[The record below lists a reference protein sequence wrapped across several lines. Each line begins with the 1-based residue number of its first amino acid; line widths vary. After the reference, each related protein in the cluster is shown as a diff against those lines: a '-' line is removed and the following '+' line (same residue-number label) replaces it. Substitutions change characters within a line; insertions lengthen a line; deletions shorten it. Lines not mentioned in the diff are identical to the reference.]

1 MKNTYTTKA
10 NYAMYPVILIAL
22 LVFVSTGCKKDSTNV
37 PTVTTGMVTNITAT
51 GARVAGTVTDNGGS
65 PVTERGVCWGTTSQP
80 TISDYKAND
89 GSAGSGS
96 FSANLS
102 GLTGNMV
109 YYVRAYALNDAGVGY
124 GDVRTFTTSATSAD
138 AITVAAT
145 GIKSEQATLHGWVNA
160 NNQATTVSFEYG
172 TTTAY
177 GQTISAVPATVNGT
191 GDSVSAA
198 LTGLTPVTTYHYRI
212 KIVNVY
218 GTAYGS
224 DMTFYTGYTIGEHTQ
239 GGIVFYTDNTGTHG
253 MVYTDSSIANT
264 VPWYNGSYIVTN
276 ATGIAIGT
284 GSQNTTAIVST
295 QGNGNYAAAL
305 CSNLTFGG
313 YSDWFL
319 PSPDEFNQILLSN
332 PTYLIGLWGS
342 YFWSS
347 TEVDANNAYLIHV
360 TNLGYYSKDVYDKN
374 TTAGPGQIVGTTIP
388 VEVRAVRQF

>member
-1 MKNTYTTKA
+1 MKNTMMQIPVRALYTVVA
-10 NYAMYPVILIAL
+10 IAAL
-22 LVFVSTGCKKDSTNV
+22 LMFAAGCKKDSGNP
-37 PTVTTGMVTNITAT
+37 PTVTTGVVTNISAT
-51 GARVAGTVTDNGGS
+51 GARVGGMVTDDGGLA
-65 PVTERGVCWGTTSQP
+65 VTERGVCWSTTGEP
-80 TISDYKAND
+80 GIGDYKAND
-89 GSAGSGS
+89 GSAGTGS

-102 GLTGNMV
+102 GLTGNTV
-109 YYVRAYALNDAGVGY
+109 YYVRAYALNGAGVGY
-124 GDVRTFTTSATSAD
+124 GDVRTFTTAATSAD
-138 AITVAAT
+138 AVTVAAT
-145 GIKSEQATLHGWVNA
+145 GVKSEQAVLHGWVNA

-172 TTTAY
+172 PTTAY
-177 GQTISAVPATVNGT
+177 GQTISAAPATVSGT

-198 LTGLTPVTTYHYRI
+198 LSGLTPVTTYHYRI

-264 VPWYNGSYIVTN
+264 VPWYNGSYVVTN
-276 ATGIAIGT
+276 ATGIAMGT
-284 GSQNTTAIVST
+284 GSQNTAAIVSA

-305 CSNLTFGG
+305 CSNLTYGG
-313 YSDWFL
+313 YSDWYL

-332 PTYLIGLWGS
+332 PTYQIGLWG
-342 YFWSS
+342 YYYWSS
-347 TEVDANNAYLIHV
+347 AEVDANTAYLIHV
-360 TNLGYYSKDVYDKN
+360 TNLGYYSKQVYDKS